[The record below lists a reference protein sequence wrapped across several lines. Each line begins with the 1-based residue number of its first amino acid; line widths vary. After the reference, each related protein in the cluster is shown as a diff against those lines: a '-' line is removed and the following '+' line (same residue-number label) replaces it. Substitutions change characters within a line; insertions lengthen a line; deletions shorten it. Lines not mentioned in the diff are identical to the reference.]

1 MPEFG
6 IDFGKIQVKFRNS
19 LIKSFLRGKNLSEI
33 FSSVKR
39 NKREIKKKTPSQLF
53 IKLIIYHVLFL
64 CKEPP

>member
-19 LIKSFLRGKNLSEI
+19 LIKVFLSGKNFSEI

-39 NKREIKKKTPSQLF
+39 NKRDLKKKPSQLF

>member
-39 NKREIKKKTPSQLF
+39 NKREIKKNPKP
-53 IKLIIYHVLFL
+53 IIYKINNLPRFIFM
-64 CKEPP
+64 

>member
-19 LIKSFLRGKNLSEI
+19 LIKGFPRGKNLSEI

-39 NKREIKKKTPSQLF
+39 NKREIKKNQANYL
-53 IKLIIYHVLFL
+53 
-64 CKEPP
+64 